1 MTTPTKHDLEG
12 LPLLFNLIENNNKVS
27 KIKSLLKSDS
37 SLATARLNGVDDGH
51 NALSL
56 ACQAN
61 NVEIVKLLVASYD
74 VDVSLCHC
82 WSDGVVGSCALIQ
95 ELYFELTL
103 CILLYLFFHPS
114 VSFLGGLFFCRGT
127 GQYNVWSRH
136 EHPTPRSRG
145 KSIH

>member
-27 KIKSLLKSDS
+27 KIKSLLKSDA

-82 WSDGVVGSCALIQ
+82 WSDGVVSSCALVQ
-95 ELYFELTL
+95 ELYFKLTL
-103 CILLYLFFHPS
+103 CSSLSVFPSFRLFF
-114 VSFLGGLFFCRGT
+114 GGVVLLSWHT